1 MFISTSMNANP
12 KTTTL
17 NVITVR
23 KNLNYIAK
31 FKLLISITKYINLC
45 LIFHTV
51 HINDLTIVS
60 DIKLNL

>member
-1 MFISTSMNANP
+1 MFISTSNANP

-17 NVITVR
+17 NVIRVR

-31 FKLLISITKYINLC
+31 FRLPISITKYINLC
-45 LIFHTV
+45 LIFHTIY
-51 HINDLTIVS
+51 INDFIIVS